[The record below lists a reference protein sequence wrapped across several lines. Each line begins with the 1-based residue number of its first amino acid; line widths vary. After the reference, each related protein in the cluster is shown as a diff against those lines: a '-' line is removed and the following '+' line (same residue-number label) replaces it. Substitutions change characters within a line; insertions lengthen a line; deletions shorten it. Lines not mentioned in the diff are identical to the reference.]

1 MSRNGDDLE
10 QILQVLINRMGREF
24 FYTDIRSSDKNR
36 LMEHQRHEG
45 IKYVSPRLL
54 SNELYWWIDGYMKGM
69 ERED

>member
-1 MSRNGDDLE
+1 
-10 QILQVLINRMGREF
+10 MGREF